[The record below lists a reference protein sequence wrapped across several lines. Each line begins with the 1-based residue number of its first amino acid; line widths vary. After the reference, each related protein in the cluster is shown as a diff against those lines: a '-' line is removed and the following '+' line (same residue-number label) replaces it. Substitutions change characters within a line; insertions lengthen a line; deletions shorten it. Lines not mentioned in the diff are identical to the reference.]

1 MAFHNNPRIV
11 TKDLIGCWDANM
23 KSSADSGAKLYDR
36 VGSNDATLYNGNCLD
51 FDGTDDNIYTT
62 SDITM
67 SGACTVALWVYSETG
82 TNYIFSNKTGGPVN
96 LMWRLYSNYLD
107 YYYYVAPWKSMLS
120 TSTISLNTWTHI
132 AWTRSSDNYISFFIN
147 GELDKRDQATNGSD
161 VDTSTTVNGPVN
173 IVGGYWG
180 SADFNGKMADFKVF
194 NVELSPAQIKE
205 MYKDS
210 KVVVPRG
217 VAHSNMELWYPMS
230 EGAGSVVYDG
240 GGVAGSANN
249 PGIGQNFN
257 DDEFLTGQAGAP
269 QLVTGYNRP
278 MWFDDTN
285 DYVAMGTTNP
295 MQFIWSDNFSLS
307 AWIFCDSVSGFKHI
321 IGKTY
326 GNYRFCQNGGTIS
339 FRLDTNVVMCA
350 ATCLSAKK
358 WHHVVA
364 TYQTNSPSAGGTAKI
379 YCDGSLLNTCAN
391 TSLDW
396 TSTGGTFQIGNS
408 PGENYYFGG
417 IINECIAYDKTLSLS
432 EVQALGN
439 TDANGGPLP
448 PNPMGLADSG
458 NVVGYWRND
467 GDVTWKDRSSNS
479 NNGTVSGSPSALLLR
494 QGYNKGR
501 DTQGFPLLYRN
512 NGAVGFNGGV
522 GNGSY
527 LNLGTCPSAF
537 EMGQTSEATI
547 LAWIKVGKQSGENG
561 IISAFY
567 STGNNG
573 WSLVTY
579 QASYNKAVSM
589 LVSDGADGSGYWMA
603 QAGTKLPEITADG
616 RFHHVAVTI
625 SRISGTTTVYFY
637 QDNVKNTTA
646 KVFSNEGGSTAWGS
660 GRTLLIGRGAN
671 GWGDF
676 NGQIGNVQFYNRV
689 LTDEEIKQNYN
700 VHRVR
705 FGE

>member
-82 TNYIFSNKTGGPVN
+82 TNYIFSNKSGGPVN

-537 EMGQTSEATI
+537 EMGQSSEATI

-567 STGNNG
+567 STGASG

>member
-82 TNYIFSNKTGGPVN
+82 TNYIFSNKSGGPVN

-567 STGNNG
+567 STGNTG

>member
-82 TNYIFSNKTGGPVN
+82 TNYIFSNKSGGPVN

-537 EMGQTSEATI
+537 EMGQSSEATI

-567 STGNNG
+567 STGNTG

>member
-1 MAFHNNPRIV
+1 MAFHNNPKIV

-567 STGNNG
+567 STGNTG

-689 LTDEEIKQNYN
+689 LTDEEIEQNYN

>member
-82 TNYIFSNKTGGPVN
+82 TNYIFSNKSGGPVN

-567 STGNNG
+567 STGSSG